1 MKIVKLKNG
10 AIKCVVDSMKDI
22 AELIDS
28 GKSKEIN
35 MLDLS
40 KIGFVSNCYDSLHS
54 KVFEKNNFP
63 NLDYIYYNN
72 PRGIID
78 KFTFANS
85 TIQKADIN
93 CATLHQNAFSDS
105 YLEELDVKE
114 TKCVFTSAVS
124 STKVREIR
132 VSPKI
137 REIDID
143 DASIRIVFK
152 ERDAQGL
159 PVADE
164 CRVFIHHPESYLRKH
179 GFNNFKVLL
188 YFNPT
193 IFLDCESNFT
203 LNELKIVKRMT
214 DLCLKR
220 ELQNIKRVEK
230 EDTEKAEKMAGYLC
244 GVRKR
249 IDQKL
254 YSLLPNKTD
263 SEWLGVMLAGVE
275 EPNTVNQKERATADS
290 EGKDDK

>member
-10 AIKCVVDSMKDI
+10 AIKCVVDSMDDVI
-22 AELIDS
+22 ELIDS

-40 KIGFVSNCYDSLHS
+40 KIDKVSGYYNS
-54 KVFEKNNFP
+54 KFMRVFEKNNFP
-63 NLDYIYYNN
+63 NLDYIHYNN
-72 PRGIID
+72 PNGIID

-93 CATLHQNAFSDS
+93 CDKICQNAFSDS
-105 YLEELDVKE
+105 YLEEIDVKD
-114 TKCVFTSAVS
+114 TKHVFTSAVS
-124 STKVREIR
+124 STKVREIK

-137 REIDID
+137 RDLFVN
-143 DASIRIVFK
+143 DASVRVVFK

-179 GFNNFKVLL
+179 GFNNFKDLL
-188 YFNPT
+188 YFDPT

-230 EDTEKAEKMAGYLC
+230 VDTEKAEKMAGYLC

-263 SEWLGVMLAGVE
+263 SEWLGVMLAGVG
-275 EPNTVNQKERATADS
+275 EPNAVNQKERATVDS
-290 EGKDDK
+290 EGKDNK